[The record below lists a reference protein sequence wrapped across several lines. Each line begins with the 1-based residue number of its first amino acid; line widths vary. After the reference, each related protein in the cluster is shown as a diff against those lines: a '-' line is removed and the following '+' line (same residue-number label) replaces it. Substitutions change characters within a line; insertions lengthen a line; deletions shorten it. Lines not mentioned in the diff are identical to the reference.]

1 MRWTS
6 LVVLALGIAGCKGE
20 EPVDDT
26 DLDDTPFDY
35 DLGTQARALSASA
48 SLPQSAVD
56 AHAAVTTLMSVS
68 LMAAAEPVAQAAM
81 GHDAPKKQ
89 FCWEIKNQIQ
99 TSFDILYSACQ
110 NAVLKTN
117 GSIRYRQVLEGY
129 KVFEFL
135 GLDVNGRKL
144 GGALGLD
151 GSGAPDMSFVTYD
164 TLADDPSPDV
174 HSPMGITI
182 GNSQYSIS
190 WSGGMQLDPDNNQL
204 LTWGVGEVGSMAGI
218 ATVRVGGTDADLL
231 TSAEPPPDALAGN
244 LNFVDCRCPT
254 SGLVAY
260 ELPIRITGL
269 VVDLD
274 DLQPVDDGVDDPE
287 IELVADTTIQGE
299 FVVDSTGCG
308 EYDLEVRLDQSTLS
322 VPVAGMLVG
331 AAIQK
336 QCDALLI
343 DDDEKCEALVGIAS
357 RVGTFQFEV
366 DGSIVTEA
374 ANNDALARFGGGW
387 CRF

>member
-6 LVVLALGIAGCKGE
+6 LVVLALGITGCKGE

-26 DLDDTPFDY
+26 DTDDVPFDY
-35 DLGTQARALSASA
+35 DLSTQARALSATA
-48 SLPQSAVD
+48 SLAQSAVD
-56 AHAAVTTLMSVS
+56 AHAAVTTLMSVN
-68 LMAAAEPVAQAAM
+68 LMLAAEPVAQTAM
-81 GHDAPKKQ
+81 GHDAPPKQ
-89 FCWEIKNQIQ
+89 FCWAIKNQYQ
-99 TSFDILYSACQ
+99 TSFDILYTDCL
-110 NAVLKTN
+110 NGVLKTT

-151 GSGAPDMSFVTYD
+151 GSGAPDLTFATYD
-164 TLADDPSPDV
+164 ALADDPSMT
-174 HSPMGITI
+174 SPMGITI
-182 GNSQYSIS
+182 GNNQYSIV
-190 WSGGMQLDPDNNQL
+190 WDGGLQLDPDNNRL
-204 LTWGVGEVGSMAGI
+204 LTWGVGEIGSMAGQ
-218 ATVRVGGTDADLL
+218 ATVRVGGTDADAL
-231 TSAEPPPDALAGN
+231 TSTQPPPDALSGN

-254 SGLVAY
+254 SGVMAY
-260 ELPIRITGL
+260 ELPIRITKL

-287 IELVADTTIQGE
+287 IELVADSTIQGE
-299 FVVDSTGCG
+299 FVVAAKGCG
-308 EYDLEVRLDQSTLS
+308 EYDVEVELPQATVA
-322 VPVAGMLVG
+322 VPVSGVLVG

-357 RVGTFQFEV
+357 RAGNFLFDV
-366 DGSIVTEA
+366 DAAIVSEA
-374 ANNDALARFGGGW
+374 ANNDAVARFGGGW